1 MQTTPTRTTGF
12 FSHPE
17 CLLHDMGAGHPESP
31 GRLTAIHERLKVT
44 GLADV
49 LAAEAPPLVDLSLL
63 TLAHTPGYVASL
75 MQTVDALALEV
86 SQDPNATA
94 RLDPD
99 TCLSGGSWQA
109 VRRAPKTPKPLL
121 IELNL

>member
-1 MQTTPTRTTGF
+1 MLTMQTTPTRTTGF

-31 GRLTAIHERLKVT
+31 GRLTAIHERLKAT

-49 LAAEAPPLVDLSLL
+49 LAIEAPPLVDLSLL

-75 MQTVDALALEV
+75 MRTVDALALEV

-99 TCLSGGSWQA
+99 
-109 VRRAPKTPKPLL
+109 
-121 IELNL
+121 